1 MSSFFFGFFGIV
13 WIIAGIV
20 SFGWPFVVTG
30 IGMIAAAFAVKRTS
44 RKAGRGDYGT
54 PVPLSPKHYVPPAAR
69 LVSGIVVSVF
79 GIVWM
84 IAIFRMGGGWLAA
97 FGLTFVFAGIVQMH
111 GAFRK

>member
-13 WIIAGIV
+13 WIVAGIV

-30 IGMIAAAFAVKRTS
+30 IGMIAAAFAIKRTS
-44 RKAGRGDYGT
+44 RKVGRGDYGT
-54 PVPLSPKHYVPPAAR
+54 PVPLSPKHYVPPTAR

-84 IAIFRMGGGWLAA
+84 IAIFRMGGGWFAA
-97 FGLTFVFAGIVQMH
+97 FGLMFILAGLVQMH

>member
-20 SFGWPFVVTG
+20 SFGWPLVLIG
-30 IGMIAAAFAVKRTS
+30 LGMIAAAFAVKRTS
-44 RKAGRGDYGT
+44 RKAERGDYGT
-54 PVPLSPKHYVPPAAR
+54 PVPLSLKHYVPPTAR

-84 IAIFRMGGGWLAA
+84 IAILRMDGGWFAA
-97 FGLTFVFAGIVQMH
+97 FGLLFIFAGLVQMY
-111 GAFRK
+111 GSFRK